1 MSEPGSFTGPNC
13 SLPRMRKHPWVRAL
27 GTLALLA
34 MVGGAWVMEWNWRDT
49 MQFVAR
55 AQHVDETDADASDDH
70 HADTDAH
77 DESRGHSDADDEP
90 HGHAGTGAE
99 SHADADVGDGHYADS
114 DAGEESHG
122 HPDAVVEP
130 HADADAGDGHYADA
144 DVGEESHGHPDA
156 GAEPHGNSDGDDESH
171 ADEQETHG
179 EDHGHGTKA
188 PPVSPFVKQ
197 IVLSAFA
204 GVNGLVLLAA
214 IVQRRRNP
222 PKLPKHLRL

>member
-55 AQHVDETDADASDDH
+55 AQHVDETGADASDDH

-77 DESRGHSDADDEP
+77 DESRGHSDADDEPHGHAGTDDEPHGHAGTDDEP

-122 HPDAVVEP
+122 HPDA
-130 HADADAGDGHYADA
+130 
-144 DVGEESHGHPDA
+144 

-171 ADEQETHG
+171 ADGQETHG